1 MDRSKLVFSSGNDDV
16 YAGDIAK
23 LIRVSTQFGVDLS
36 ME

>member
-1 MDRSKLVFSSGNDDV
+1 MDRSKLVFSGNDDV

-23 LIRVSTQFGVDLS
+23 LIRVSTQFVVDLS